1 MASASKDRVDLFLRL
16 AEQLPTARLVANPK
30 ATGSDP
36 THVVALRKAA
46 DVDREVV
53 KWLRLAYEK
62 AAR

>member
-1 MASASKDRVDLFLRL
+1 MDLFLRL